1 MSTKIGSDYTQLN
14 SEEIKKYFEDLKI
27 DFTPNKKITEKQF
40 NENIPKLLKPNIN
53 LKENSF
59 SSEEKYIPKVSDP
72 YKHLLKIKSKLIQNK
87 NDIDKAISNY
97 NDISAKVDL
106 NDVNNYSLL
115 FSNLHKYKGKI
126 DNFVNYDIIERN
138 MNKKESESE
147 SDSEEI
153 DNDENKDEQ
162 KNQENKLK
170 HEENKQK
177 ILKNREENEKL
188 LKQIEE
194 STETIF
200 RKKKELNSLNDKYK
214 DLSNNLISKINSLD
228 DELNTYMG
236 YRINAPAGIQTPQL
250 KLKIIDLEKQVSQIE
265 SIIGDFNFMK
275 YKNTIFG
282 TLKHFLKFNLETN
295 ANKEWISSRY
305 ENVKIFENLMQS
317 FNSESENETLLNLYK
332 QLCDAYMI
340 YLIMEKFKDVIS
352 YLKKRIIAI
361 KNIVLNSEQFE
372 FDIKEL
378 NNLIKENEGKYE
390 ILKFKYLQALESFGK
405 LENILKEINNLD
417 ELIKKKI

>member
-14 SEEIKKYFEDLKI
+14 SEEINKYFEDLKI

-147 SDSEEI
+147 SDSEES

-177 ILKNREENEKL
+177 IIKNREENEKL

-214 DLSNNLISKINSLD
+214 DLSNNLISKINSID

-236 YRINAPAGIQTPQL
+236 YRINAPAGVQAPQL
-250 KLKIIDLEKQVSQIE
+250 KLKIIDLEKQVSKIE

>member
-147 SDSEEI
+147 SDSEES

-200 RKKKELNSLNDKYK
+200 RKKKN
-214 DLSNNLISKINSLD
+214 
-228 DELNTYMG
+228 
-236 YRINAPAGIQTPQL
+236 
-250 KLKIIDLEKQVSQIE
+250 
-265 SIIGDFNFMK
+265 
-275 YKNTIFG
+275 
-282 TLKHFLKFNLETN
+282 
-295 ANKEWISSRY
+295 
-305 ENVKIFENLMQS
+305 
-317 FNSESENETLLNLYK
+317 
-332 QLCDAYMI
+332 
-340 YLIMEKFKDVIS
+340 
-352 YLKKRIIAI
+352 
-361 KNIVLNSEQFE
+361 
-372 FDIKEL
+372 
-378 NNLIKENEGKYE
+378 
-390 ILKFKYLQALESFGK
+390 
-405 LENILKEINNLD
+405 
-417 ELIKKKI
+417 

>member
-40 NENIPKLLKPNIN
+40 NENLPKLLKPNIN

-147 SDSEEI
+147 SDSEES

-214 DLSNNLISKINSLD
+214 DLSNNLISKINSID

-236 YRINAPAGIQTPQL
+236 YRINAPGGVQTRQL